1 MAVTTQLSVRVEESE
16 KKFLEEL
23 CERANISQA
32 QAIRDYIKASYE
44 AGELIVSPN
53 LIQDLPPEIRER
65 LSRLEERLE
74 KLESAIAKTGQPA
87 IMIQKQPL
95 PLAVEIQRTHEEAA
109 QDWGKTLATVKRWA
123 KDPDKWPEGW
133 LYDGDKNFWVKEV

>member
-1 MAVTTQLSVRVEESE
+1 MEASVGNWNVYIPQKYEELLEKRAQDDESVGQCIKRLVLELLDAEKFPDIDQRLSVLDRRVS
-16 KKFLEEL
+16 
-23 CERANISQA
+23 
-32 QAIRDYIKASYE
+32 
-44 AGELIVSPN
+44 
-53 LIQDLPPEIRER
+53 
-65 LSRLEERLE
+65 

-133 LYDGDKNFWVKEV
+133 LWDGDKNFWVKEV